1 MRVAINRSFIATTMT
16 ALLVSPGF
24 AQDMSR
30 AEKRGEGLLSRHCA
44 MCHAIGR
51 NGSSPHPVAPPFR
64 TLSQRYP
71 IDALQESL
79 GEGLSSGHPEMPE
92 FVFPSHDV
100 GAIILYLQ
108 SIQQP

>member
-51 NGSSPHPVAPPFR
+51 NGSSRIPWHRHFGRCHSAIR
-64 TLSQRYP
+64 LTLFKK
-71 IDALQESL
+71 A
-79 GEGLSSGHPEMPE
+79 
-92 FVFPSHDV
+92 
-100 GAIILYLQ
+100 
-108 SIQQP
+108 